1 MGERKMVCRTYS
13 FLFFLNNRM
22 IFSVRFVRELAVV
35 ETQEKK
41 DIDTKLQS
49 EATTKEKIQ

>member
-1 MGERKMVCRTYS
+1 MVCRTYS
-13 FLFFLNNRM
+13 FLFFLNNRI